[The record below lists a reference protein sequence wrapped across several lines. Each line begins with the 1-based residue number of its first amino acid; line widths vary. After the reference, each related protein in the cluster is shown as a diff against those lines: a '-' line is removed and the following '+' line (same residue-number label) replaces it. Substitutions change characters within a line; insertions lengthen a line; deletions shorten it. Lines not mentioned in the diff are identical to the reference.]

1 MAAVASDTMRNRD
14 ACMVVECKLILQPYL
29 DLLKNGG
36 FLATITSAG
45 GWVELQRH
53 FE

>member
-1 MAAVASDTMRNRD
+1 MIINHMLDRP

-29 DLLKNGG
+29 ELLKAGG